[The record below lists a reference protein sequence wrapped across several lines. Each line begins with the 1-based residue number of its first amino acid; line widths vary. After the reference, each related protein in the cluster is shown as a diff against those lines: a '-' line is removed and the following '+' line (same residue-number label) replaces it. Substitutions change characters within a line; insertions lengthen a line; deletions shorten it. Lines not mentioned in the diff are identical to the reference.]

1 MVNHK
6 THFFRTFKKHFFLRF
21 HMTLILLATGLSG
34 LAGTKILL
42 WSGVE
47 NVLLRYPLNVLFAYL
62 CFLLYIKTWLWYISP
77 SRVSLDPTGAL
88 DLVDPWSNS
97 TASLP
102 ARSFVGGGGNFGGGG
117 ASGDFSD
124 GGAGGGLLDKVSGDL
139 DVDLDGEGFVPLLIL
154 GVILLAVFGAGAY
167 LLYEGPAILSEAAFE
182 FLLASGMIRR
192 FRRMDDPDWLGSVF
206 RMTWFPFAVVLVIAI
221 LCAWQL
227 QVHFP
232 EAVRLSDLF

>member
-124 GGAGGGLLDKVSGDL
+124 GGAGRGLLDKVSGDL

-167 LLYEGPAILSEAAFE
+167 LLYEGPVILSEAAFE

-192 FRRMDDPDWLGSVF
+192 VRRMDDPDWLGSVF